1 MSLSVGSQGE
11 PTDPWR
17 FAGGGCCDVA
27 RLSAMHLYEPPG
39 ALDKRVSVLN
49 RGAADPAPT
58 LGLS

>member
-17 FAGGGCCDVA
+17 FTGGGCRDVA

-39 ALDKRVSVLN
+39 ALDNQIIDSVGRL
-49 RGAADPAPT
+49 
-58 LGLS
+58 LSG